1 MNHRFATTLATTLVS
16 ALLFGCSSAP
26 APRADPGAVE
36 VNYEGLVTVA
46 SRAFDVAQV
55 RPDTDFRAYSKL
67 EIVDPELAFRTPDR
81 TERQFPLS
89 EEQVERFRDGLI
101 AAFDA
106 EFAGFTDLEIVDEP
120 GPDTLALDIRVEDIV
135 ATVAPSAV
143 GRAGR
148 AAALLEASGA
158 AVIIV
163 EVRDSQS
170 NEILA
175 RGVDAGTARGGARR
189 TSGDEMQMRFESGE
203 RVVSRWASIT
213 RAGIQN
219 LLEERR

>member
-1 MNHRFATTLATTLVS
+1 MNHRHATNLATALIIASLV
-16 ALLFGCSSAP
+16 GCSSTP
-26 APRADPGAVE
+26 APSPEAAD
-36 VNYEGLVTVA
+36 VNYEGLVTVN

-55 RPDTDFRAYSKL
+55 RPETDFRAYSKL
-67 EIVDPELAFRTPDR
+67 QFVEPELAFRTPDR
-81 TERQFPLS
+81 AERQFPLS
-89 EEQVERFRDGLI
+89 ADQIDRFRDGLV

-106 EFAGFTDLEIVDEP
+106 EFAGFSELEIVDEP
-120 GPDTLALDIRVEDIV
+120 GPDTLTLDIRVEDIV

-189 TSGDEMQMRFESGE
+189 TADDQMMMRFESGE
-203 RVVSRWASIT
+203 KVVARWAAIT
-213 RAGIQN
+213 RTGLQN
-219 LLEERR
+219 LLKERR

>member
-1 MNHRFATTLATTLVS
+1 MIDRFATTLATALVIAS
-16 ALLFGCSSAP
+16 LVGCGSTPGPRP
-26 APRADPGAVE
+26 APGVSEP
-36 VNYEGLVTVA
+36 NYEGLVTVA

-55 RPDTDFRAYSKL
+55 RPDTDFRTYSGL
-67 EIVDPELAFRTPDR
+67 QFVEPELAFRTPDR
-81 TERQFPLS
+81 AEREFPLS
-89 EEQVERFRDGLI
+89 EEQIDRFRDGLI
-101 AAFDA
+101 AAFEA
-106 EFAGFTDLEIVDEP
+106 EFEGFTELDIVDEQ

-148 AAALLEASGA
+148 AAALLEASAA

-163 EVRDSQS
+163 EVRDSES

-189 TSGDEMQMRFESGE
+189 TSGNEMQVRFESGD
-203 RVVSRWASIT
+203 RVVARWASIT
-213 RAGIQN
+213 RAGLVN
-219 LLEERR
+219 LLNEQR